1 MKKIPK
7 FKDENEESDFWL
19 NNDSTEYVD
28 WLKSEKVTFE
38 NLKPSAKSISLRLP
52 ETLLRKLKNEA
63 NKKDIPYQSLMK
75 IILAEGLQKSRNI
88 GV

>member
-7 FKDENEESDFWL
+7 FNDESEESEFWL
-19 NNDSTEYVD
+19 NNDSTEYIN
-28 WLKSEKVTFE
+28 WSKSEIVTFE

-52 ETLLRKLKNEA
+52 EALLRKLKNEA

-75 IILAEGLQKSRNI
+75 MILAEGIQKWNNS
-88 GV
+88 VV

>member
-7 FKDENEESDFWL
+7 FQDEKEESEFWQ
-19 NNDSTEYVD
+19 NNDSTDFVD
-28 WLKSEKVTFE
+28 WSKSEKVTFE
-38 NLKPSAKSISLRLP
+38 NLKPSARSISLRLP

-75 IILAEGLQKSRNI
+75 VILAEGIQKWNNT
-88 GV
+88 GL